1 MLVGVELGM
10 LVGVELDIAVGVELD
25 IVVGVDLD
33 MLVGVELDIVEVYQD
48 IVEMQDCKLVLQEEE
63 KLPEEELQVEL

>member
-25 IVVGVDLD
+25 IV
-33 MLVGVELDIVEVYQD
+33 EVYQD
-48 IVEMQDCKLVLQEEE
+48 IVETQDCKLVLQEEE